1 MGLNPAPHPAQV
13 IELPAVPGLT
23 RLYGKAI
30 APSPAAAATAV
41 ASAVATKLPF
51 GAKAQPVVE
60 ASTLRLPELTLMARG
75 VKGEG
80 GRLVDYQR
88 LVGEPTNNMLPAGYV
103 HVLGFPLAMALMVR
117 ADFPLPVLGM
127 VHLKNRVTMTR
138 AIRAHE
144 SLDILAW
151 AQNLSGH
158 AKGTTVELVVEA
170 QVDGDVVWR
179 GVSTYLAKG
188 KYLLGRGDVDGA
200 GVDGTGAAA
209 REFIAPLPTGR
220 WELGSGVGRA
230 YAAVSGDRN
239 PIHMSALSAKPFGFK
254 RAIAHGM
261 YTGAR
266 ALAQARPL
274 RPEAFDWTIE
284 FARPVLLPGTVDVS
298 IRAADAG
305 GGDGGGA
312 GSEADGGATSGIVTY
327 AGWNGRTGKPHFTGT
342 ITAR

>member
-1 MGLNPAPHPAQV
+1 MGLNPAARPAQV

-23 RLYGKAI
+23 GLYGKAI
-30 APSPAAAATAV
+30 APSPAAAASAVAAAV

-88 LVGEPTNNMLPAGYV
+88 LVGEPTNDVLPAGYV

-117 ADFPLPVLGM
+117 TDFPLPVLGM

-138 AIRAHE
+138 AIGAHE

-200 GVDGTGAAA
+200 EVAGAEA
-209 REFIAPLPTGR
+209 REFVAPLPTGR
-220 WELGSGVGRA
+220 WELGGGVGRA

-305 GGDGGGA
+305 GEA
-312 GSEADGGATSGIVTY
+312 GGGATSGIVTY

-342 ITAR
+342 ITAL